1 MAVLSK
7 IRGGVFGMIATV
19 VIALGL
25 LSFIID
31 PNEVISAFNNMSSKY
46 DVGEING
53 KAISY
58 TDFQEDVDRFSTIN
72 EMISGGAQSAAQQEQ
87 VREAAWQDLIYKH
100 LFVRNAQDAGINV
113 GSAEMVDLTS
123 GDRLSP
129 LISNNG
135 AFLDENGNFSREALA
150 NLAQASKTDER
161 LKLYWN
167 YLQNSIYN
175 QQYITKYNSLFVNSS
190 VVNPLM
196 LRKDIEENNNTAD
209 VEFVMV
215 PVGYAPDTTVTVSDK
230 EIKSYYDA
238 HKKLFKQQASRDIEY
253 VVFEVVP
260 SANDI
265 ARTREAVAELQQEF
279 SESSNLKSFL
289 MKNGSEKPYSEYWYK
304 AGELKTVSA
313 EVEDFVW
320 NGKTATSDILAKG
333 NSFFL
338 ARVMDSKM
346 VPDSAYVKHIL
357 IQGADAQAKA
367 DSLLGV
373 LKAGKESFANLAAL
387 YSADKGSA
395 ADGEMGNIGWMTQNY
410 MIPGFESVIT
420 AETGKP
426 FVLNTAY
433 GSHVVM
439 VSRKTA
445 PVAKKQVAVFER
457 SAVASQETMNAVYS
471 KANNFQIAA
480 AGSYEN
486 YRKAVDTLGVYSHP
500 VGKMLESANRLGSI
514 ENTREV
520 TRWAF
525 ENKEGKV
532 SNIITVDNSYFIVAT
547 VKGVHK
553 EGFAPVN
560 EVASS
565 IRQELLMRKS
575 VEKKAQD
582 IAEKIN
588 GLTDLAEIAEKLGT
602 AVSTR
607 NDVAFSS
614 LTSTGLDPKFLGAIA
629 AAPEGEI
636 CGPLA
641 GTIGVYVY
649 KVTGRDTGAFF
660 TEDDAKARDAQ
671 VNQYMTQMIIP
682 VMMDDA
688 DVKDNRARFF

>member
-1 MAVLSK
+1 
-7 IRGGVFGMIATV
+7 MIATV

-58 TDFQEDVDRFSTIN
+58 TDFQEDVERFSTIN
-72 EMISGGAQSAAQQEQ
+72 EMISGGAQSSAQQAQ

-113 GSAEMVDLTS
+113 GNAEMVDLTS

-129 LISNNG
+129 LIANNR

-161 LKLYWN
+161 IRLYWN

-175 QQYITKYNSLFVNSS
+175 QQYISKYNSLFVNSS

-209 VEFVMV
+209 VEFIMV
-215 PVGYAPDTTVTVSDK
+215 PAGYAPDSTVTVSDK
-230 EIKSYYDA
+230 EIKDYYNA
-238 HKKLFKQQASRDIEY
+238 HKKFFKQQASRDIEY

-260 SANDI
+260 SASDI
-265 ARTREAVAELQQEF
+265 AKTRESVADLQAEF
-279 SESSNLKSFL
+279 AEASNLKSFL
-289 MKNGSEKPYSEYWYK
+289 LKNSSEKPYSEYWYK

-313 EVEDFVW
+313 AVEDFVW
-320 NGKTATSDILAKG
+320 NGKTATSDIIANG
-333 NSFFL
+333 NTFYL
-338 ARVMDSKM
+338 ARVMGSKM
-346 VPDSAYVKHIL
+346 VADSAYVKHIL
-357 IQGADAQAKA
+357 LQGENARAEA

-373 LKAGKESFANLAAL
+373 LKAGKESFANIAAL
-387 YSADKGSA
+387 YSADKNSA

-426 FVLNTAY
+426 YVIDTQY
-433 GSHVVM
+433 GSHIVM

-445 PVAKKQVAVFER
+445 PVAKKQVAIYEKT
-457 SAVASQETMNAVYS
+457 AVASQETLNGVYS

-500 VGKMLESANRLGSI
+500 VNKMVESSDRLGSI
-514 ENTREV
+514 DNTREV

-525 ENKEGKV
+525 ENKAGKV
-532 SNIITVDNSYFIVAT
+532 SNIITVDNNYFFVAT
-547 VKGVHK
+547 VKGIHK
-553 EGFAPVN
+553 EGYASVN

-565 IRQELLMRKS
+565 IRQELLMNKT

-582 IAEKIN
+582 VAAQIS
-588 GLTDLAEIAEKLGT
+588 GMTDLAAIAEKLGT
-602 AVSTR
+602 TVSTS
-607 NDVAFSS
+607 NNVAFSS
-614 LTSTGLDPKFLGAIA
+614 MNNAGLDPKFIGAVA
-629 AAPEGEI
+629 SATEGQI
-636 CGPLA
+636 CGPIA
-641 GTIGVYVY
+641 GTIGVYVF

-671 VNQYMTQMIIP
+671 MNQYMTQMIIP

-688 DVKDNRARFF
+688 EVKDNRARFF

>member
-320 NGKTATSDILAKG
+320 NGKTATSDILANG

-395 ADGEMGNIGWMTQNY
+395 ADGEMGNIGWMTQN
-410 MIPGFESVIT
+410 
-420 AETGKP
+420 
-426 FVLNTAY
+426 
-433 GSHVVM
+433 
-439 VSRKTA
+439 
-445 PVAKKQVAVFER
+445 
-457 SAVASQETMNAVYS
+457 
-471 KANNFQIAA
+471 
-480 AGSYEN
+480 
-486 YRKAVDTLGVYSHP
+486 
-500 VGKMLESANRLGSI
+500 
-514 ENTREV
+514 
-520 TRWAF
+520 
-525 ENKEGKV
+525 
-532 SNIITVDNSYFIVAT
+532 
-547 VKGVHK
+547 
-553 EGFAPVN
+553 
-560 EVASS
+560 
-565 IRQELLMRKS
+565 
-575 VEKKAQD
+575 
-582 IAEKIN
+582 
-588 GLTDLAEIAEKLGT
+588 
-602 AVSTR
+602 
-607 NDVAFSS
+607 
-614 LTSTGLDPKFLGAIA
+614 
-629 AAPEGEI
+629 
-636 CGPLA
+636 
-641 GTIGVYVY
+641 
-649 KVTGRDTGAFF
+649 
-660 TEDDAKARDAQ
+660 
-671 VNQYMTQMIIP
+671 
-682 VMMDDA
+682 
-688 DVKDNRARFF
+688 